1 MSPVRRH
8 PEAEQDR
15 GRASSRASPPCKLR
29 RPAVWTSGTADVLAP
44 WRVTARRL
52 RHGRQAR
59 GAEPL
64 VPLRPWAPVPRSG
77 RSSLNA
83 RATRPS
89 PANPARPSAGCSAL
103 GPAPSPCLPPGSS
116 SASSPL
122 PRQPARP
129 TLPRAHPG
137 RPAAEL
143 VRTELSRD
151 QAREP
156 VPAGHLCAKPALAG
170 PPLGLGLLILSPS

>member
-15 GRASSRASPPCKLR
+15 GGASSRASPPCKLR

-44 WRVTARRL
+44 WGVTGRRL

-59 GAEPL
+59 SAEPL

-89 PANPARPSAGCSAL
+89 PANPARLLGVRPSGLLRPPASLPAPPRPAHLSRGSRHGPPCRVHTPAVPRLNWLEQSSEETKHVSRCPRGTCVQSLPSPALRWDAGC
-103 GPAPSPCLPPGSS
+103 
-116 SASSPL
+116 
-122 PRQPARP
+122 
-129 TLPRAHPG
+129 
-137 RPAAEL
+137 
-143 VRTELSRD
+143 
-151 QAREP
+151 
-156 VPAGHLCAKPALAG
+156 
-170 PPLGLGLLILSPS
+170 